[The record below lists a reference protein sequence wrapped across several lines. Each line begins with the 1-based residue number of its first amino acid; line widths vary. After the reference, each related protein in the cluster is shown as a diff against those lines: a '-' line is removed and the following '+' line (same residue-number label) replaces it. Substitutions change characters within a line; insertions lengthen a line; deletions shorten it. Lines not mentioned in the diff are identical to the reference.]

1 LGPGPKRRAAAARI
15 GSPTGYCAAYRLVVT
30 TDARPPSAIRITR
43 PYASEEEYLENDLET
58 LTRTGI
64 TLVGVEARPEGVVLR
79 FELSLSNGQVVLRG
93 EGRVVGFRA
102 NAHQGVGG
110 LALRF
115 TRLDVRSKALID
127 KAAAIRETRR
137 PSIKPT
143 LARVLPGPAPP
154 PRPSTPPPP
163 FARASAPP
171 PPFAGGSSSPPLV
184 LVRPDRNALLE
195 RLRTRA
201 NALDAEKVKSI
212 LERRRA

>member
-1 LGPGPKRRAAAARI
+1 M
-15 GSPTGYCAAYRLVVT
+15 TM
-30 TDARPPSAIRITR
+30 DARPPSAIRITR

-64 TLVGVEARPEGVVLR
+64 TLVGVQPRPEGVVLR
-79 FELSLSNGQVVLRG
+79 FELSLSTGQVVLRG

-102 NAHQGVGG
+102 NAHQGLGG

-127 KAAAIRETRR
+127 KAAAIREMRR
-137 PSIKPT
+137 PSRQPPP
-143 LARVLPGPAPP
+143 LSRAPAPP
-154 PRPSTPPPP
+154 APPVRASTPPPP
-163 FARASAPP
+163 FARASTPP
-171 PPFAGGSSSPPLV
+171 PPFARALTPLPALARGANSPPPV
-184 LVRPDRNALLE
+184 LAGPDRNALLD

-201 NALDAEKVKSI
+201 KALDAEAVKSI

>member
-1 LGPGPKRRAAAARI
+1 V
-15 GSPTGYCAAYRLVVT
+15 STET
-30 TDARPPSAIRITR
+30 RPPTAIRITR
-43 PYASEEEYLENDLET
+43 PYVSEEEYLENDLET

-64 TLVGVEARPEGVVLR
+64 TLVGVQPRPEGVVFR
-79 FELSLSNGQVVLRG
+79 FEISLSTGQVVLRG

-137 PSIKPT
+137 PSIQPP
-143 LARVLPGPAPP
+143 LSRVSAPP
-154 PRPSTPPPP
+154 AAPRRLSTPPPP
-163 FARASAPP
+163 FARASTPS
-171 PPFAGGSSSPPLV
+171 PPFARAVAPV
-184 LVRPDRNALLE
+184 LVGSDRNALLD
-195 RLRTRA
+195 RLRSRA
-201 NALDAEKVKSI
+201 KTLDAESVKSI